1 MTKEEFFNKISGEF
15 EFDDNTSV
23 RLFEQIDDYLEGL
36 TTDEKLIAE
45 LKETQRDRDDILR
58 RYKER
63 FTTVTEETGNDTN
76 NIPEEEVEE
85 TEEDIVTVEDLF
97 KED

>member
-23 RLFEQIDDYLEGL
+23 RLFETIDDYLGGL

-63 FTTVTEETGNDTN
+63 FTTVTEETGNDTD
-76 NIPEEEVEE
+76 NIVEEEVEE
-85 TEEDIVTVEDLF
+85 TEDIVTVEDLF
-97 KED
+97 KEDK